1 MVKSDFENQSMF
13 LKEMLFRYEFRR
25 EQVGVTSTTAKEL
38 ELRKNWKPTYT
49 KENGGRWINK

>member
-1 MVKSDFENQSMF
+1 MF

-25 EQVGVTSTTAKEL
+25 EQVGVTSTTTKEL

>member
-1 MVKSDFENQSMF
+1 MF

-38 ELRKNWKPTYT
+38 DLR
-49 KENGGRWINK
+49 